1 MLALRIAKLPKIIK
15 PDWKSWVAKSE
26 ILRSRRS
33 PRMITAKNI
42 PSHELGREQQVLLHF
57 F

>member
-33 PRMITAKNI
+33 PRMTTAKNI

>member
-33 PRMITAKNI
+33 PQNDHCKKY
-42 PSHELGREQQVLLHF
+42 SKS
-57 F
+57 